1 MNVRRSSRD
10 ATTPSVAKRPH
21 RIWRWTG
28 RLLLGMVALIVFLL
42 ALGASYEALMA
53 AGDADRY
60 PARGQLVDVG
70 GYRLHISCVGEGSPT
85 VVLDAGLGG
94 FSLDWSLVQPEL
106 AATTRVCAYDRAG
119 YGWSDPSPHARTPSQ
134 IADELHTLLVN
145 AGIQGPYVLVGHSA
159 AGKHVRLYASRYPQA
174 VAGMVLIDARHE
186 SVDTNRSPEAL
197 AAEHT
202 QQQRFSG

>member
-10 ATTPSVAKRPH
+10 ATTPWVAKRPH

-28 RLLLGMVALIVFLL
+28 RVLLGMVAVIVFLL
-42 ALGASYEALMA
+42 ALGASYEAFMA

-70 GYRLHISCVGEGSPT
+70 GYRLHIFCVGEGSPT

-119 YGWSDPSPHARTPSQ
+119 YAERSQSSRPDTEPNRRRTPH
-134 IADELHTLLVN
+134 L
-145 AGIQGPYVLVGHSA
+145 AGQCWHPRPLCVGGA
-159 AGKHVRLYASRYPQA
+159 LGGGQA
-174 VAGMVLIDARHE
+174 RAPLCE
-186 SVDTNRSPEAL
+186 SVSASCSGDGADRCPGTNPWTQTARPRRWLPSIRSSNGS
-197 AAEHT
+197 
-202 QQQRFSG
+202 SG